1 MELETLELRT
11 KAERCSGGRVF
22 FHAAPPGRSQML
34 HLVNNIA
41 SLGLKKTVYVDWYL
55 CAWWQTDWALN

>member
-41 SLGLKKTVYVDWYL
+41 SLGLKKPVYVD
-55 CAWWQTDWALN
+55 